1 MQPHSPCSIAPR
13 FMAPCAVLAVAL
25 LVSACARSNPD
36 EMMASA
42 EAYLSRQDA
51 PAAVIQLKNALQE
64 RPDSARAR
72 FLLGQAL
79 QANGDIAGAA
89 TEYKKAEKLG
99 YAADEVVP
107 PLANALL
114 LQGQYSQVTT
124 DYASQQLSSAPAQA
138 ALQTTLALA
147 WQRQQQ
153 NDKFTTHLANALQAQ
168 ADYAPALLELARARA
183 EAGDPA
189 AAQAALDKIPPSSAL
204 EHEVLKLRGDIALRS
219 QRDLDAA
226 LALYQQS
233 VAVAPRYVQGH
244 AAVVQL
250 LLAQGKN
257 EAAAEALQALVKIA
271 PGQVPTLYWQ
281 AKLAYAKN
289 DFKTAQE
296 YSQKL
301 LPLSP
306 DNPNALELAGMAELG
321 LGHYAQ
327 ALPLLARALQLAPD
341 LPIARRGMALTYA
354 RLGQFDKAIAALP
367 TNLDSSD
374 SDPAMQTVAGQ
385 VYLLHGEI
393 ERAQR
398 HFSKAASLDPKNP
411 LKRTSLAV
419 SQLMGGQHTASALD
433 ELQNIAATDT
443 GVMADMALISALL
456 QSGSTDKALAAIDTL
471 EKKRPGDVLPH
482 FLRGR
487 ALLLKDDNAGA
498 RKAMEQVL
506 KINRDY
512 FPATEILARLDNAEK
527 RPADA
532 RARLEAAIAQHPDN
546 AQAHLSLVNLRAA
559 DGADKAELTA
569 LLLKAVEAAPNAP
582 GPRLFL
588 VEHYLRYSDFKLAL
602 AAAQQGAA
610 MLPNDLPLLDAL
622 GRAQSANG
630 EHHQAQATFSRLAAL
645 QPQSA
650 QPYWRMANAYLAEGK
665 RDAAGQSLHKAL
677 KVQPDLLQAQQ
688 GLVALAM
695 AAQKPEEALEI
706 SRTVQKQ
713 RPNEIAGYMLEGNI
727 HASNKAWDKAAEVS
741 RAGLKKAPSPELALR
756 LHAALSAGGKKAEA
770 DKWAAEWQ
778 RTQPKDIDF
787 AFYLG
792 SKAVASNDLTV
803 ALQQFERVT
812 AVQPNNALVL
822 NNLAWVKGRLGRPGA
837 LADAERANTLA
848 PNQPAFMDTWAML
861 LSDAQQHEKAI
872 ALQKKAVQQS
882 EPSQPSKDAQ
892 PASAQQQ
899 KQQQQQRLSFKLHLA
914 KIYIK
919 AGQKEAARPLLEE
932 LAAPGVQFSEQ
943 DEVAQLRQSL

>member
-1 MQPHSPCSIAPR
+1 MQPRSPRSIAPR

-25 LVSACARSNPD
+25 LASACARGNPD
-36 EMMASA
+36 DMIASA

-114 LQGQYSQVTT
+114 LQGQYAQVTT
-124 DYASQQLSSAPAQA
+124 DYASQQLTAAPAQA

-153 NDKFTTHLANALQAQ
+153 DDKFKAHINTALQAQ

-183 EAGDPA
+183 DAGDPA
-189 AAQAALDKIPPSSAL
+189 AAQAALDKVPPASAV
-204 EHEVLKLRGDIALRS
+204 EHEVLKLRGDMALRG

-250 LLAQGKN
+250 LLAQGKH
-257 EAAAEALQALVKIA
+257 EAAAEALQTLVTIA
-271 PGQVPTLYWQ
+271 PGQAPTLYWQ

-296 YSQKL
+296 YAQKL
-301 LPLSP
+301 LSLSP
-306 DNPNALELAGMAELG
+306 ENPNALELAGMAELG
-321 LGHYAQ
+321 LGRYAQ
-327 ALPLLARALQLAPD
+327 AQPLLAKALKLAPD
-341 LPIARRGMALTYA
+341 LPIARRGVALAYA

-385 VYLLHGEI
+385 VYLLHGEV

-398 HFSKAASLDPKNP
+398 HFSKAASLDPNNP
-411 LKRTSLAV
+411 IKRTSLAV
-419 SQLMGGQHTASALD
+419 SQLMGGQHTASALG
-433 ELQNIAATDT
+433 ELQNIATSDA

-456 QSGSTDKALAAIDTL
+456 QSGSTDRALDAIDAL

-487 ALLLKDDNAGA
+487 ALLLKNDNAGA

-506 KINRDY
+506 KIDRDY

-532 RARLEAAIAQHPDN
+532 RARIEAAIAQHPDN
-546 AQAHLSLVNLRAA
+546 AQARLSLVSLRAA

-569 LLLKAVEAAPNAP
+569 LLLKAVEAVPNAP
-582 GPRLFL
+582 APRLFL
-588 VEHYLRYSDFKLAL
+588 VEHYLRHSDFKLAL
-602 AAAQQGAA
+602 AAAQQGLAV
-610 MLPNDLPLLDAL
+610 LPGDLQLLDAV

-630 EHHQAQATFSRLAAL
+630 EHNQAQSTFSRLAAL

-650 QPYWRMANAYLAEGK
+650 QPHWRMANAYLAEGK
-665 RDAAGQSLHKAL
+665 REAAGQSLRKAL
-677 KVQPDLLQAQQ
+677 KLQPDLLPAQQ
-688 GLVALAM
+688 GLIALAM
-695 AAQKPEEALEI
+695 AAQKQGEALEI
-706 SRTVQKQ
+706 SRAVQKQ
-713 RPNEIAGYMLEGNI
+713 RPNEMAGYLLEGGI
-727 HASNKAWDKAAEVS
+727 HANAKAWDKAAEVS
-741 RAGLKKAPSPELALR
+741 RTGMKKAPGPELALR

-770 DKWAAEWQ
+770 DQWAAEWQ
-778 RTQPKDIDF
+778 RTQPKDVNF

-792 SKAVASNDLTV
+792 SKALTSNDLTV

-812 AVQPNNALVL
+812 AVQPDNALVL

-861 LSDAQQHEKAI
+861 LSDAQQHDKAI
-872 ALQKKAVQQS
+872 ALQKKAIEQS
-882 EPSQPSKDAQ
+882 QSQLQASQPAKPAQ
-892 PASAQQQ
+892 PQQP
-899 KQQQQQRLSFKLHLA
+899 QQQQLQSFKFHLA
-914 KIYIK
+914 KIYLK
-919 AGQKEAARPLLEE
+919 AGQKDAARPLLDE
-932 LAAPGVQFSEQ
+932 LAAAGAQFAEQ
-943 DEVAQLRQSL
+943 AEAVRLRQSL